1 MFDFVGKNKRV
12 AQVILAIITLPFA
25 FFGVDSYIRRM
36 ETGDQEV
43 AKVGS
48 DKISQLEF
56 SNAVRDQQERMRSM
70 LRERY
75 DPAMFETPE
84 VRFNI
89 LEQLI
94 NQRLLAQL
102 SAKQN
107 IVVSD
112 EIIRQYIMDFPAFQE
127 NGKFSPERARSLLA
141 SQGMTENML
150 EAQMRQQLQ
159 MQPLQDPFAQAGFVS
174 RTSAEQFM
182 RLNGQQREVAV
193 AAIDIDPYLAQVKPD
208 EAVVKAFYDGN
219 QAAFQVPEQVR
230 LETLT
235 LTLDSISSKIVL
247 DPKEVKTAYEG
258 NIAAYSDPE
267 QRQASHVLVAAKA
280 DAKAEDKA
288 AAKAKADDLYKQ
300 VKAAPDK
307 FAEVAKKNSDDP
319 GSKEQGGD
327 LGYFGKGA
335 MDKPFEDA
343 VFGIKQQGEIVG
355 PIESAFGYH
364 VIRLTGIRP
373 EKVKPFEQVK
383 EQIEQE
389 QKRQKATKQY
399 AEAAEK
405 FQNLVY
411 ENGDKLQPA
420 ADALQLKLVQSGMLS
435 RAQVQALAQKNQKL
449 VQAVFSPES
458 LSSKRNTE
466 AIEIAPNTL
475 LAARVLEHKP
485 AAPRPFAE
493 VKDEIFTQLQ
503 RKGAAELAAKEGQ
516 ARLAELQ
523 QGKSLALTWDKPREF
538 TRQQRQ
544 PGFTDD
550 AVTKIFRADAAK
562 LPAYVGATN
571 EKGGFGI
578 YRITKVTN
586 PELKDDAVKNANNQ
600 LAGEVSR
607 ELFTSY
613 LAALKKKSEVVIH
626 QENFDKK
633 DKG

>member
-56 SNAVRDQQERMRSM
+56 SNAMRDQQDRMRSM

-75 DPAMFETPE
+75 DPAMFDNPE

-112 EIIRQYIMDFPAFQE
+112 EIIRQYVMDFPAFQE
-127 NGKFSPERARSLLA
+127 NGKFSAERARSLLA

-159 MQPLQDPFAQAGFVS
+159 LQPLQDPFAQAGFVS
-174 RTSAEQFM
+174 RTGAEQFM
-182 RLNGQQREVAV
+182 KLNGQQREVAI
-193 AAIDIDPYLAQVKPD
+193 ATIDVEPYLAKVKPD
-208 EAVVKAFYDGN
+208 EAAVKAFYDGN

-230 LETLT
+230 LETLM
-235 LTLDSISSKIVL
+235 LTLDSISTKVVL
-247 DPKEVKTAYEG
+247 EPNEAKTAYDA
-258 NIAAYSDPE
+258 NIATYSDPE
-267 QRQASHVLVAAKA
+267 QRQASHILVAVKP

-288 AAKAKADDLYKQ
+288 AAKAKAEDLLKQ

-307 FAEVAKKNSDDP
+307 FGDIAKKNSDDP
-319 GSKEQGGD
+319 GSKDQGGD

-343 VFGIKQQGEIVG
+343 VFGIKQQGEVVG
-355 PIESAFGYH
+355 PVESAFGFH
-364 VIRLTGIRP
+364 VIKLTGIRA

-389 QKRQKATKQY
+389 LKRQKATKLY

-435 RAQVQALAQKNQKL
+435 RAQVQALAQKNQKF

-466 AIEIAPNTL
+466 AMEIAPNTL

-493 VKDEIFTQLQ
+493 VKDEITAQLQ
-503 RKGAAELAAKEGQ
+503 RKEAAELAAKDGQ
-516 ARLAELQ
+516 ARLTELQ
-523 QGKSLALTWDKPREF
+523 QGKTLALAWDKPREF

-550 AVTKIFRADAAK
+550 AITRIFRVDATK
-562 LPAYVGATN
+562 LPAYTGATN
-571 EKGGFGI
+571 DKGGYSL
-578 YRITKVTN
+578 YRITKVTD
-586 PELKDDAVKNANNQ
+586 PELKDDALKNANTQ

-613 LAALKKKSEVVIH
+613 LAALKKKADVVVH

-633 DKG
+633 DKS

>member
-48 DKISQLEF
+48 DKISQAEF
-56 SNAVRDQQERMRSM
+56 ANAVRDQQERMRSM

-75 DPAMFETPE
+75 DPAMFDTPE

-174 RTSAEQFM
+174 RTGAEQFM
-182 RLNGQQREVAV
+182 KLNGQQREVA
-193 AAIDIDPYLAQVKPD
+193 AAAVEIEPYLAQVKPD
-208 EAVVKAFYDGN
+208 QAAVKAFYDGN

-235 LTLDSISSKIVL
+235 LTLDSISSKIAL
-247 DPKEVKTAYEG
+247 DPKEVRTAYDA

-267 QRQASHVLVAAKA
+267 QRQASHILVAAKS

-288 AAKAKADDLYKQ
+288 AAKLKAEDLLKQ
-300 VKAAPDK
+300 VKATPDK
-307 FAEVAKKNSDDP
+307 FGDVAKKNSDDP
-319 GSKEQGGD
+319 GSKDQGGD

-335 MDKPFEDA
+335 MDKPFEEA

-355 PIESAFGYH
+355 PVESAFGYH
-364 VIRLTGIRP
+364 VIRLTGVRA

-383 EQIEQE
+383 EQIEQDL
-389 QKRQKATKQY
+389 KRQKATKQY

-420 ADALQLKLVQSGMLS
+420 ADALQLKVVQSGMLS
-435 RAQVQALAQKNQKL
+435 RAQVQALAQRNQKL

-458 LSSKRNTE
+458 LSAKRNTE
-466 AIEIAPNTL
+466 AIEVAPNTL
-475 LAARVLEHKP
+475 LAARVLEHQP

-493 VKDEIFTQLQ
+493 VKDEILIQLQ
-503 RKGAAELAAKEGQ
+503 KKGASELAAKEGQ

-523 QGKSLALTWDKPREF
+523 QGKAVALTWDKAREF

-550 AVTKIFRADAAK
+550 AMTRIFRAESAK
-562 LPAYVGATN
+562 LPVYTGAAN
-571 EKGGFGI
+571 EKGGYSI
-578 YRITKVTN
+578 YRVTKVTD
-586 PELKDDAVKNANNQ
+586 PELKDDAIKNANNQ

-613 LAALKKKSEVVIH
+613 LAVLKKKSEVVIH

-633 DKG
+633 DKL

>member
-485 AAPRPFAE
+485 AAPRPLAE